1 MCEPLEKRLID
12 MMLADKE
19 VRRFS
24 NQIAEKLKQACRMCD
39 SMYACRTNLE
49 VVFSISLEV
58 AKSGC
63 VHPFPKT
70 ESIIIEAANNT
81 EVTEYLTRHNILEAI
96 LKDNRLRYAK
106 NSFANCLASY
116 FHQLD
121 FDIGTVLQVKA
132 TFTGDGLNM
141 SLSYTS
147 NIKTPSL

>member
-24 NQIAEKLKQACRMCD
+24 NQIAEKLKQGCRMCD

-49 VVFSISLEV
+49 AIFSISLEV

-106 NSFANCLASY
+106 NSFANCLACY

-141 SLSYTS
+141 SVSYTFDF
-147 NIKTPSL
+147 KTQPL